1 MTVSGTKGESVVY
14 RARTHCSAKA
24 GGRLLRSAVV
34 RLAVAVAMAGVL
46 AVPASAQMYLEF
58 SGGWNHVP
66 PQSSAS
72 GSVLDAHGSNVRGAV
87 GKQIGPRFS
96 LRLEVG
102 AARFNDPVS
111 LVSYSNCATP
121 SCDSASHASEYS
133 GNVTSTFVT
142 GVLSTNTRVEG
153 FLLAGVGAVTASGTH
168 QGATFGAGLA
178 LPLHGRLKAVL
189 DARWIGPL
197 SSRAVAPWIVPVSI
211 GLRY

>member
-1 MTVSGTKGESVVY
+1 MTEGGTKGESVVC
-14 RARTHCSAKA
+14 RVWTHCGAQA
-24 GGRLLRSAVV
+24 EGRLLGSAVV
-34 RLAVAVAMAGVL
+34 RLAAAVAMAGVL
-46 AVPASAQMYLEF
+46 SVPASAQVYLEF

-66 PQSSAS
+66 RQSSAS

-87 GKQIGPRFS
+87 GKQVGPRFS
-96 LRLEVG
+96 LRVEVG

-111 LVSYSNCATP
+111 LVSYSNCATT
-121 SCDSASHASEYS
+121 SCGSSAQASEYS

-142 GVLSTNTRVEG
+142 AALSTNTRVEG
-153 FLLAGVGAVTASGTH
+153 FLFAGVGAVTASGTH
-168 QGATFGAGLA
+168 QGATFGTGLA
-178 LPLHGRLKAVL
+178 LPLHRRLKAVL